1 MRPSTRT
8 AVVLL
13 MFAQGL
19 AGCGG
24 PGLPSAPSPVPQPV
38 TQPNPQ
44 PPPNLGLYTVTVSSN
59 TVSPGS
65 QLSVSWTA
73 STGQTKD
80 WIGLY
85 IVGALDCEEHL
96 WGQFT
101 NGATSGTFTLTA
113 PTRPGEYELRYYPYY
128 PPHNSCVDYVRSSP
142 VTVRAGG

>member
-1 MRPSTRT
+1 MTPSTRT

-19 AGCGG
+19 AGCDGR
-24 PGLPSAPSPVPQPV
+24 GLPPAPSPVPLPSTV
-38 TQPNPQ
+38 AQPNPQ
-44 PPPNLGLYTVTVSSN
+44 PPNQGVYTLTVSSN
-59 TVSPGS
+59 TVTPGG

-73 STGQTKD
+73 SPGGTRD

-85 IVGALDCEEHL
+85 SMGALDCEGHG
-96 WGQFT
+96 WGEYT

-113 PTRPGEYELRYYPYY
+113 PTQPGEYEFRYYP
-128 PPHNSCVDYVRSSP
+128 NNGCVDYVRSSP